1 MRKLTGIAIAASL
14 LLGLTGC
21 NNTRSTD
28 EQAVLDTLN
37 NMFLA
42 MSQHDI
48 ERSKE
53 LLIANGQYHSFNVQ
67 TKAISK
73 SSFASYLE
81 TLNNKG
87 STASERLLEPTHI
100 HVMGNVASLTSH
112 YKFFVNDKFSHCGDE
127 VFTFVRNGEK
137 WVITGSVF
145 TVDKSDSCS

>member
-1 MRKLTGIAIAASL
+1 MRKLTGIAIAACL

-21 NNTRSTD
+21 NNTRSPD

-37 NMFLA
+37 NIFLA

-48 ERSKE
+48 ERSKA
-53 LLIANGQYHSFNVQ
+53 LLIADGQYHSFNVQ
-67 TKAISK
+67 TKTISK

-81 TLNNKG
+81 TLNNKN

-112 YKFFVNDKFSHCGDE
+112 YKFFINDKFSHCGDE
-127 VFTFVRNGEK
+127 VFTFVRDGKK

-145 TVDKSDSCS
+145 TVDKSDSCN

>member
-1 MRKLTGIAIAASL
+1 MTS
-14 LLGLTGC
+14 
-21 NNTRSTD
+21 
-28 EQAVLDTLN
+28 
-37 NMFLA
+37 
-42 MSQHDI
+42 
-48 ERSKE
+48 
-53 LLIANGQYHSFNVQ
+53 NVQ
-67 TKAISK
+67 RNYSSQTANITASMFKPMP